1 MTTLFKIFYESIV
14 QALQQLTGNKLRSF
28 LSLLGI
34 TIGIFC
40 IIGVRAAVDSLE
52 DNIRG
57 SLEKLGDDMI
67 YVQKVAWAEDPGQ
80 NYYRYL
86 RRPQITYEDFE
97 VVSERVPSAGLVAYS
112 AFVGSKTIKYRS
124 SNVERVFIVGV
135 TYDFGEM
142 FSLEYNRGR
151 YFSPSEYYYGSPKV
165 ILGYK
170 TAQELFGAIEPIG
183 KMVKIMGRKLEV
195 IGVIEEAGEGIIQV
209 MNFDEGMV
217 ISYELAKRMANL
229 ESNSLFGNSSV
240 YVKAEEG
247 ANLVQLKDEI
257 TGAMRTHRRLKPK
270 EEDNFSLNQLSMLSN
285 VLDSFFG
292 VLNTIGFV
300 IGIFAILVGAFSVAN
315 IMFVSVKERT
325 SLIGIKKALGA
336 KRYIILMEFLIEAI
350 ILCIIGGLAGL
361 ALIYLVVTI
370 LSSII
375 DFELFL
381 SFGNIIFGLILSV
394 VIGVVSGFIPALQ
407 ASGMDPVNAM
417 RQ

>member
-14 QALQQLTGNKLRSF
+14 QALQQLTANRLRSF

-57 SLEKLGDDMI
+57 SFEKLGDDMI
-67 YVQKVAWAEDPGQ
+67 YVQKIAWAEDPGQ

-86 RRPQITYEDFE
+86 RRPQITYDDFE

-112 AFVGSKTIKYRS
+112 AFVGSKTVKYRS
-124 SNVERVFIVGV
+124 NNVERVFIVGI
-135 TYDFGEM
+135 TYDFGEV
-142 FSLEYNRGR
+142 FSLDYHRGR

-165 ILGYK
+165 VLGYK
-170 TAQELFGAIEPIG
+170 TAEELFGAIDPIG
-183 KMVKIMGRKLEV
+183 KTVKVIGRKLEV
-195 IGVIEEAGEGIIQV
+195 IGVIEESGEGIIQV

-217 ISYELAKRMANL
+217 ISYELAKKMANL

-247 ANLVQLKDEI
+247 ASLVQLKDEI
-257 TGAMRTHRRLKPK
+257 TGAMRTHRRLSPK

-325 SLIGIKKALGA
+325 NIIGIKKALGA

-350 ILCIIGGLAGL
+350 ILCVIGGAAGL
-361 ALIYLVVTI
+361 GLIYAVVTI
-370 LSSII
+370 LSNII

-381 SFGNIIFGLILSV
+381 SLDNIIFGLVLSII
-394 VIGVVSGFIPALQ
+394 IGVVSGFIPALQ
-407 ASGMDPVNAM
+407 ASSMDPVNAM